1 VRRSRRF
8 ATGATISAQSAK
20 SPAKQESALKIGTR
34 GSQLALWQARTVA
47 GLLERA
53 GTPVELVIIK
63 TSGDRLQEAP
73 LSEVGGK
80 RLFVKEIEDALLG
93 GEIDLAVHSAKDMPA
108 VLPEGLDVAA
118 TLQRADPRDVLIL
131 PQGKPRADI
140 ADVVAT
146 LGTAPAIGTSSVRR
160 VAQLASLIP
169 RATFGPIRGNVDTRL
184 RKLDGGTFDA
194 LVLAAAGLR
203 RLGFGERISAEIPV
217 QHCIPA
223 PGQGIVAIEIRADD
237 RQTRAALRVL
247 NDEAAFVSL
256 VAERTVVAALGGGCQ
271 LPLGAVA
278 VHDDDAL
285 DVHGIVAS
293 VDGQRTVKRHFRGSA
308 SDPRNAGKRLADA
321 LAEGGATDIL
331 DEVRRTQGC

>member
-1 VRRSRRF
+1 M
-8 ATGATISAQSAK
+8 SAPK
-20 SPAKQESALKIGTR
+20 TLKIGTR

-53 GTPVELVIIK
+53 GTGAELVIIR

-80 RLFVKEIEDALLG
+80 RLFVKEIEDALLRG
-93 GEIDLAVHSAKDMPA
+93 DVDLAVHSAKDMPA
-108 VLPEGLDVAA
+108 VLPDGLDVAA
-118 TLQRADPRDVLIL
+118 TLERADPRDALIL

-140 ADVVAT
+140 ADVVTT
-146 LGTAPAIGTSSVRR
+146 LGAAPAIGTSSVRR

-194 LVLAAAGLR
+194 LVLASAGMR
-203 RLGFGERISAEIPV
+203 RLGFGERISAEIPIR
-217 QHCIPA
+217 HCIPA
-223 PGQGIVAIEIRADD
+223 PGQGIVAMEIRGDD
-237 RQTRAALRVL
+237 RQTREALQVV
-247 NDEAAFVSL
+247 NDTAAFVSL

-278 VHDDDAL
+278 VHDNGAL
-285 DVHGIVAS
+285 DLHGIVAS
-293 VDGQRTVKRHFRGSA
+293 VDGQRTVKRHVRGAA
-308 SDPRNAGKRLADA
+308 SDPRGAGNRLADA
-321 LAEGGATDIL
+321 LTSGGGTEIL
-331 DEVRRTQGC
+331 DDVRRAQGEGSQ